1 MKGLTLWQID
11 MIPWCAFCA
20 YWLITWLLVRR
31 TKVAETRSARFGTI
45 LPLFVAFF
53 LLFDRRTSIGPLAW
67 RFVPPDTRIAWAGI
81 VVTALGAAIA
91 IWARYCLGE
100 FWSARVML
108 KEGHRIIRSGPYAFV
123 RHPIYTGM
131 LTAAIGTGLVV
142 GEWRAIV
149 AVVILLV
156 THSRKALREE
166 SLLMTEFGDEYAAY
180 RNSTGFLFPRIGP
193 RVGPPHRDDMA
204 ELIRHKGR

>member
-1 MKGLTLWQID
+1 MKGPLWQID
-11 MIPWCAFCA
+11 LIPWYAFCA
-20 YWLITWLLVRR
+20 YWLLTWLRVRR
-31 TKVAETRSARFGTI
+31 TKTTETRSSRLGTI
-45 LPLFVAFF
+45 LPLCVAFF
-53 LLFDRRTSIGPLAW
+53 LLFDPRTAVGPLAW
-67 RFVPPDTRIAWAGI
+67 RFIPPDVRIAWGGI
-81 VVTALGAAIA
+81 GLTTVGAAIA

-149 AVVILLV
+149 AVVLLLV

-166 SLLMTEFGDEYAAY
+166 ALLLTEFGGDYVAY
-180 RNSTGFLFPRIGP
+180 RRDTGFLFPRIGP
-193 RVGPPHRDDMA
+193 PSDMDTHA
-204 ELIRHKGR
+204 GRS

>member
-1 MKGLTLWQID
+1 MKSLTLWQID

-20 YWLITWLLVRR
+20 YWLITWLRVRR
-31 TKVAETRSARFGTI
+31 TKAAEARSSRLGTI

-53 LLFDRRTSIGPLAW
+53 LLFDTRTAIGPLAL
-67 RFVPPDTRIAWAGI
+67 RFLPEDVRIAWVGI
-81 VVTALGAAIA
+81 SLTTLGAAIA

-131 LTAAIGTGLVV
+131 LTAAIGTSLVV

-149 AVVILLV
+149 AVVILLI
-156 THSRKALREE
+156 THSLKALREE
-166 SLLMTEFGDEYAAY
+166 ALLTAEFGDEYSVY
-180 RNSTGFLFPRIGP
+180 RRSTGFLFPRLSRARMDTHLG
-193 RVGPPHRDDMA
+193 A
-204 ELIRHKGR
+204 S

>member
-11 MIPWCAFCA
+11 MIPWFVFCA
-20 YWLITWLLVRR
+20 YWLITWLRVRR
-31 TKVAETRSARFGTI
+31 TKTTEKRSSRLGTI
-45 LPLFVAFF
+45 VPLFVAFF
-53 LLFDRRTSIGPLAW
+53 LLFDPRTSIGPLAW
-67 RFVPPDTRIAWAGI
+67 RFIPPDVRVAWAGI
-81 VVTALGAAIA
+81 ALTMIGAAIA
-91 IWARYCLGE
+91 IWARYCIGE
-100 FWSARVML
+100 FWSALVAL
-108 KEGHRIIRSGPYAFV
+108 KKDHRIICSGPYAFV

-149 AVVILLV
+149 AVVMLLV

-180 RNSTGFLFPRIGP
+180 RRSTGFLLPRIGP
-193 RVGPPHRDDMA
+193 RMGPRESMDTHA
-204 ELIRHKGR
+204 GRP